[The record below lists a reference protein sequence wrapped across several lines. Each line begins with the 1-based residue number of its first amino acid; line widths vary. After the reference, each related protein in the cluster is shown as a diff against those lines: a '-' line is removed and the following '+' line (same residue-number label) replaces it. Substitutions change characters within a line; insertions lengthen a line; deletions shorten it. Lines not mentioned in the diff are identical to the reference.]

1 MPTHG
6 KGANI
11 FANGFDLSPFLSS
24 IDQTQTVDTAEV
36 TTFTAQSKAYVAGQ
50 IDSTLS
56 MSGYFDGVAS
66 GVDEVLSAALDG
78 DSATVLTVAE
88 GGVGTVG
95 NRALVASGLASG
107 YNITSSV
114 SEAVQV
120 SAEFQLDGSGIGN
133 PTQQFL
139 TPATF
144 TRASAATLDGVDY
157 ATNAP
162 RYTGGGLLVEEGTTN
177 LLTNTDGALATYA
190 TPTAGITDAPG
201 SIINFNNAIAFPL
214 NNINRFAPKSCTALT
229 IGSTYTFSCYVIMDD
244 LSAPVVGDSAAP
256 RDFAVTTTANVVST
270 NSNCTITLIGS
281 NVYRVTCTFAAADA
295 STLISVSKYATHSV
309 KTFKVTGYQLELKSY
324 PTSYAESGASAFVR
338 AADALSVP
346 RGQFAHTGWAY
357 TGILRR
363 ATGIDTGVN
372 DATYISLSID
382 GSNFYYFFINR
393 PSQSIGVGA
402 SSGGTLYRLQTSQQV
417 LIGQTYRVA
426 ITGNATV
433 MKIAVDGVI
442 VGTLNYVAPVGTLPA
457 SITFSSQINSIHAA
471 VGTAG
476 RALTDDELR
485 DLSAGR
491 PVNGIQY
498 YSLNGD
504 LNGREITSGTH
515 RGIVL
520 ANGASI
526 TSASQNY
533 TAVDNGGATS
543 NGIIAN
549 LHITASDQS
558 TIAKIQ
564 HSTDNVNWSDLV
576 TFASIAAGR
585 GAERKIVTGTV
596 NRYLRATWSGT
607 LGTRTVVI
615 TAARM

>member
-50 IDSTLS
+50 VDGTLS

-66 GVDEVLSAALDG
+66 GVDEVLSAALDS

-88 GGVGTVG
+88 GGVGMVG

-107 YNITSSV
+107 YNITASV

-133 PTQQFL
+133 F
-139 TPATF
+139 
-144 TRASAATLDGVDY
+144 
-157 ATNAP
+157 
-162 RYTGGGLLVEEGTTN
+162 
-177 LLTNTDGALATYA
+177 
-190 TPTAGITDAPG
+190 
-201 SIINFNNAIAFPL
+201 
-214 NNINRFAPKSCTALT
+214 
-229 IGSTYTFSCYVIMDD
+229 
-244 LSAPVVGDSAAP
+244 
-256 RDFAVTTTANVVST
+256 
-270 NSNCTITLIGS
+270 
-281 NVYRVTCTFAAADA
+281 
-295 STLISVSKYATHSV
+295 
-309 KTFKVTGYQLELKSY
+309 
-324 PTSYAESGASAFVR
+324 
-338 AADALSVP
+338 
-346 RGQFAHTGWAY
+346 
-357 TGILRR
+357 
-363 ATGIDTGVN
+363 
-372 DATYISLSID
+372 
-382 GSNFYYFFINR
+382 
-393 PSQSIGVGA
+393 
-402 SSGGTLYRLQTSQQV
+402 
-417 LIGQTYRVA
+417 
-426 ITGNATV
+426 
-433 MKIAVDGVI
+433 
-442 VGTLNYVAPVGTLPA
+442 
-457 SITFSSQINSIHAA
+457 
-471 VGTAG
+471 
-476 RALTDDELR
+476 
-485 DLSAGR
+485 
-491 PVNGIQY
+491 
-498 YSLNGD
+498 
-504 LNGREITSGTH
+504 GTH
-515 RGIVL
+515 RGVVL
-520 ANGASI
+520 ANGTSI

-533 TAVDNGGATS
+533 SAIDNGGASS

>member
-1 MPTHG
+1 MPAHG
-6 KGANI
+6 KGTNI
-11 FANGFDLSPFLSS
+11 FAGGYDLSPFLSS
-24 IDQTQTVDTAEV
+24 VDQTQTVDTAEV
-36 TTFTAQSKAYVAGQ
+36 TTFTAQSKAYIPGQ

-56 MSGYFDGVAS
+56 MSGYFDGAAS
-66 GVDEVLSAALDG
+66 GIDEVLSAALDS
-78 DSATVLTVAE
+78 DAATVLTVAE

-107 YNITSSV
+107 YNITASV

-139 TPATF
+139 TAATF

-177 LLTNTDGALATYA
+177 LFTNSDGALATYTA
-190 TPTAGITDAPG
+190 TTAVTDSVG
-201 SIINFNNAIAFPL
+201 SIANFANALLFGDNSTQRDAYRSFTGTL
-214 NNINRFAPKSCTALT
+214 GT
-229 IGSTYTFSCYVIMDD
+229 TYTFSFYIQMSDGGIPVPGAQ
-244 LSAPVVGDSAAP
+244 LSGAA
-256 RDFAVTTTANVVST
+256 DFSIVLFGALVATWTVTNVS
-270 NSNCTITLIGS
+270 GS
-281 NVYRVTCTFAAADA
+281 LYRVYTTGVGTGSSFNG
-295 STLISVSKYATHSV
+295 VVKYTTQSSRA
-309 KTFKVTGYQLELKSY
+309 FRITGYQLELKSY

-338 AADALSVP
+338 AVDALSVP
-346 RGQFAHTGWAY
+346 KGQWVQGGWAF
-357 TGILRR
+357 TTILKRSTASLLGSFNIFMRFQIGI
-363 ATGIDTGVN
+363 
-372 DATYISLSID
+372 
-382 GSNFYYFFINR
+382 GSNEYYLYLN
-393 PSQSIGVGA
+393 
-402 SSGGTLYRLQTSQQV
+402 SSGYLAAEFYAGGVLY
-417 LIGQTYRVA
+417 A
-426 ITGNATV
+426 ITTTAQILPNIAYRIVVSGNGTSA
-433 MKIAVDGVI
+433 KFYVDGVS
-442 VGTLNYVAPVGTLPA
+442 VGTLTYVEPVGTLPA
-457 SITFSSQINSIHAA
+457 TMAIGQTVSAIYSAI
-471 VGTAG
+471 GTAG

-498 YSLNGD
+498 YKLDGD

-515 RGIVL
+515 RGVVL

-526 TSASQNY
+526 TSASQSY
-533 TAVDNGGATS
+533 AAVDNGGATS

-549 LHITASDQS
+549 LHITASDQA
-558 TIAKIQ
+558 TVAKIQ
-564 HSTDNVNWSDLV
+564 HSADNSTWADLV
-576 TFASIAAGR
+576 TFTSVAAGR